1 MNELNNEISRSNKI
15 PGSIGCDS
23 YTRPEEISILSKY
36 LGEKRKNL
44 EESIELNSS
53 ILGIPGKTTGIFP
66 IIDNLPKDVDELSL
80 SRDEVIK
87 QLSNK
92 LVSLDKSS
100 QLTSEINL
108 PTKVINLDSNK
119 ESNLTDKIIG
129 LDKSIDGIESL
140 EDTIKTLDNGKQDI
154 ELSEKRINLD
164 NNSNIE
170 LGNKRIDIEDNSDL
184 ELSKKRINL
193 DDDSNIELG
202 NKRVNLVDNSDLEL
216 SEKRINLDNNSD
228 IELGNKRIDIDIED
242 NSDLELSEKRIN
254 LDNNS
259 DIELGNKRVILVDNS
274 DLELSKKRI
283 DIDNNSD
290 IELGN
295 KRIDIDNNSDI
306 ELGNKR
312 IDIEDNSD
320 LELGNKRI
328 DIEDNSDLELGN
340 KRIDIDNNSDIEL
353 SDFIDEIPSEIG
365 EVNIPNTIKKL
376 GNISSTEEL
385 SNKSIKLEKDSEDIP
400 LSNKVLSIE
409 NPNQEISLDDFL
421 DILNIDDDTVLSET
435 VKSLKGE
442 HKNITS
448 LNDKEV
454 ILGTAVAPQNQDN
467 YSYLPNKDIVLKEV
481 VEDKDKLPDDHIKR
495 SSKSTD
501 SLVDSEEE
509 KKYKSYS
516 YLDTKTTKPQ
526 ESLKQAESPQNQN
539 NYEYFDPTI
548 EGNDLYGWDY
558 DKIPTDKAKTVY
570 TGENAEGLKQGD
582 TIFIEEELTDLD
594 YKTANIYNEDYHPS
608 VINRSPQ
615 VSLKSPESPQN
626 QDNYEYFDPTI
637 EGSDLYGWDYDKIP
651 TDKAKTVYTGENTP
665 GLKQGDTIFIEEELT
680 DLNYKTANIYN
691 EDYHPSVINRSPQV
705 SLKSPE
711 SPQNQIGWVG
721 NKDSLY
727 EEEEVK
733 TLVNGKDG
741 KLKDYIKT
749 IEVDN
754 SIYHSEISDD
764 EDIPKD
770 NEWEPGDEKAY
781 RAFSIPLSTSGVK
794 NLSYYGE
801 DLRIPDDHIK
811 ASKNDKD
818 EILTDSFVDSKKEK
832 EKKSKSYFNTDI
844 NKPKSREQAESP
856 QNQDNYS
863 FEEFEKSLQEGEGLP
878 NRERKGMPK
887 YRLPVT
893 GSNPNTYL
901 RWLAEEILSKVS
913 SQDLEV
919 DERELLLK
927 ETLSVLISARDEA
940 EKLANAEKYR
950 LPGNTGV
957 ISDIISGGIDEKN
970 AIKSVGNAL
979 ANAISTDIEK
989 PVNRPE
995 YDKKRGN
1002 TKTEGWE
1009 NINRIPTSSISK
1021 ETQNKGKGWLGILK
1035 DFTVGGNS
1043 SNRNYKFA
1051 DNYLQG
1057 EGIKTTLLD
1066 LAAADIS
1073 KVQIGSVEEF
1083 FELLKTSPYLTT
1095 ASNITSTGNG
1105 YKVMTLDSN
1114 AHWEVILEP
1123 YAGALNGGYT
1133 FLPLIEEIELRNRR
1147 LHNVSTGYSRW
1158 IPISSFELQK
1168 EKMTTKSLG
1177 LFDGEITYPISIEFT
1192 NEFRLTIVDDQYK
1205 SWRTYFE
1212 RCMKAAI
1219 YSSTPNI
1226 LKSSNI
1232 GNYAIT
1238 KKRVDPEKAM
1248 AYSMD
1253 EEIRELILAGEY
1265 NGETVANDS
1274 YKERVM
1280 SVIPE
1285 EWLKRDMIRIDKNY
1299 QLVAPYKNL
1308 SFRCRIL
1315 VMTPQLSTITKY
1327 DLLLVLKDFSEER
1340 SGEIDPSG
1348 SDLTV
1353 SFSIVGEN
1361 PPDGIAEEN
1370 IRSDID
1376 RAKQAAEQ
1384 KKKEDKKLNNRFNNL
1399 GSNLLKHG
1407 VSSAIGLI

>member
-53 ILGIPGKTTGIFP
+53 ILGIPGKTTGNFP

-119 ESNLTDKIIG
+119 EPNLTDKIIG

-154 ELSEKRINLD
+154 ELSEKRVSLN
-164 NNSNIE
+164 
-170 LGNKRIDIEDNSDL
+170 DNSD
-184 ELSKKRINL
+184 
-193 DDDSNIELG
+193 IELG
-202 NKRVNLVDNSDLEL
+202 NKRVNLDNNSDIEL
-216 SEKRINLDNNSD
+216 SEKRIDIDNNSDIELSEKRIDIDNNSDIELGNKRVNLDNNSD
-228 IELGNKRIDIDIED
+228 IELGNKRIDIDD
-242 NSDLELSEKRIN
+242 D
-254 LDNNS
+254 S
-259 DIELGNKRVILVDNS
+259 DIELGNKRIDIDNNS
-274 DLELSKKRI
+274 DIELSEKRI

-295 KRIDIDNNSDI
+295 KRIDIDDDSNI

-312 IDIEDNSD
+312 IDIDD
-320 LELGNKRI
+320 
-328 DIEDNSDLELGN
+328 D
-340 KRIDIDNNSDIEL
+340 SDIEL

-365 EVNIPNTIKKL
+365 EVNLPNTIKKL

-385 SNKSIKLEKDSEDIP
+385 SNKSIKLEKDSGDIS
-400 LSNKVLSIE
+400 LSSKVLSIE
-409 NPNQEISLDDFL
+409 NLSQEISLDDFL

-448 LNDKEV
+448 LNNKEV
-454 ILGTAVAPQNQDN
+454 TLGTAVAPQNQKN

-481 VEDKDKLPDDHIKR
+481 VEDKLPEDHIKRLNSIDSLVDSDEEKKYKSYSYLDTNTTKPQELLEQAKSPENQKNYSYLPNKDIVLKKVVEDKDKLPKDRKEKTPSYLDTNTTKPQELLEQAESPENQDNYEYFDPKIEGNDLYGWDNDKIPIDKAKTVYTGENTPGLKQGDTIFIEEELIDLNYKTANIYNEDYHSSVINRVPQVSLKSPESPENQIGWVGNKDSLYEEEEVKTLVNGKGGKLKDYIKTIEGTSIYHSEISDDEDIPKDGEWEPGDEKAYRAFSIPHSTSGVNNLSYYGEDLHIPDDHIKN
-495 SSKSTD
+495 SKSTD

-526 ESLKQAESPQNQN
+526 ELLEQAESP
-539 NYEYFDPTI
+539 E
-548 EGNDLYGWDY
+548 
-558 DKIPTDKAKTVY
+558 
-570 TGENAEGLKQGD
+570 
-582 TIFIEEELTDLD
+582 
-594 YKTANIYNEDYHPS
+594 
-608 VINRSPQ
+608 
-615 VSLKSPESPQN
+615 N
-626 QDNYEYFDPTI
+626 QDNYEYFDHSKLYSST
-637 EGSDLYGWDYDKIP
+637 EGWYDKLSEFKRIFNIP
-651 TDKAKTVYTGENTP
+651 E
-665 GLKQGDTIFIEEELT
+665 
-680 DLNYKTANIYN
+680 
-691 EDYHPSVINRSPQV
+691 
-705 SLKSPE
+705 
-711 SPQNQIGWVG
+711 
-721 NKDSLY
+721 
-727 EEEEVK
+727 
-733 TLVNGKDG
+733 
-741 KLKDYIKT
+741 
-749 IEVDN
+749 
-754 SIYHSEISDD
+754 
-764 EDIPKD
+764 
-770 NEWEPGDEKAY
+770 
-781 RAFSIPLSTSGVK
+781 
-794 NLSYYGE
+794 
-801 DLRIPDDHIK
+801 DHIK
-811 ASKNDKD
+811 ALMN
-818 EILTDSFVDSKKEK
+818 EISIDSLVDVEK
-832 EKKSKSYFNTDI
+832 YKSYSYLDTNTT
-844 NKPKSREQAESP
+844 KPQELLEQAKSP

-863 FEEFEKSLQEGEGLP
+863 FEEFEKSLQEGEELP
-878 NRERKGMPK
+878 KPRRKMPK

-893 GSNPNTYL
+893 NSNPNTYL
-901 RWLAEEILSKVS
+901 RWLAEEILSDQNIKG
-913 SQDLEV
+913 E
-919 DERELLLK
+919 ERELLLR
-927 ETLSVLISARDEA
+927 ETLAMLIWARDEA

-957 ISDIISGGIDEKN
+957 ISDIISGGIDTKN
-970 AIKSVGNAL
+970 IIKSVGNAL

-995 YDKKRGN
+995 YNKESGN
-1002 TKTEGWE
+1002 TKTLGWE

-1021 ETQNKGKGWLGILK
+1021 ETQNKGKGFLGVLK
-1035 DFTVGGNS
+1035 DFTIGGNS

-1073 KVQIGSVEEF
+1073 NVQTGTVEEF

-1253 EEIRELILAGEY
+1253 EEIRELIITGEY

-1361 PPDGIAEEN
+1361 PPDGIAEGN

-1384 KKKEDKKLNNRFNNL
+1384 KKQEDKKLNNRFNNL

>member
-1 MNELNNEISRSNKI
+1 MNN
-15 PGSIGCDS
+15 
-23 YTRPEEISILSKY
+23 
-36 LGEKRKNL
+36 
-44 EESIELNSS
+44 
-53 ILGIPGKTTGIFP
+53 
-66 IIDNLPKDVDELSL
+66 
-80 SRDEVIK
+80 
-87 QLSNK
+87 
-92 LVSLDKSS
+92 
-100 QLTSEINL
+100 
-108 PTKVINLDSNK
+108 
-119 ESNLTDKIIG
+119 
-129 LDKSIDGIESL
+129 
-140 EDTIKTLDNGKQDI
+140 
-154 ELSEKRINLD
+154 
-164 NNSNIE
+164 
-170 LGNKRIDIEDNSDL
+170 
-184 ELSKKRINL
+184 
-193 DDDSNIELG
+193 
-202 NKRVNLVDNSDLEL
+202 
-216 SEKRINLDNNSD
+216 
-228 IELGNKRIDIDIED
+228 
-242 NSDLELSEKRIN
+242 
-254 LDNNS
+254 
-259 DIELGNKRVILVDNS
+259 
-274 DLELSKKRI
+274 
-283 DIDNNSD
+283 
-290 IELGN
+290 
-295 KRIDIDNNSDI
+295 
-306 ELGNKR
+306 
-312 IDIEDNSD
+312 
-320 LELGNKRI
+320 
-328 DIEDNSDLELGN
+328 
-340 KRIDIDNNSDIEL
+340 
-353 SDFIDEIPSEIG
+353 
-365 EVNIPNTIKKL
+365 
-376 GNISSTEEL
+376 
-385 SNKSIKLEKDSEDIP
+385 
-400 LSNKVLSIE
+400 
-409 NPNQEISLDDFL
+409 
-421 DILNIDDDTVLSET
+421 
-435 VKSLKGE
+435 
-442 HKNITS
+442 
-448 LNDKEV
+448 KEV
-454 ILGTAVAPQNQDN
+454 ILGTAVAPENQDN
-467 YSYLPNKDIVLKEV
+467 YSYLPNKDIILKKV
-481 VEDKDKLPDDHIKR
+481 VEDKDKLPEDHIKR
-495 SSKSTD
+495 SAD

-516 YLDTKTTKPQ
+516 YLNTKTTKPQ
-526 ESLKQAESPQNQN
+526 ELLDQA
-539 NYEYFDPTI
+539 
-548 EGNDLYGWDY
+548 
-558 DKIPTDKAKTVY
+558 
-570 TGENAEGLKQGD
+570 
-582 TIFIEEELTDLD
+582 
-594 YKTANIYNEDYHPS
+594 
-608 VINRSPQ
+608 
-615 VSLKSPESPQN
+615 KSPENQDNYSYLPNKDIVLKKVIEDKDKLPEDRKEKTPSYLDTNTTKPQELLEQAKSPQN
-626 QDNYEYFDPTI
+626 QDNYEYFDPKI
-637 EGSDLYGWDYDKIP
+637 EGNDLYGWDNDKIP
-651 TDKAKTVYTGENTP
+651 IDKAKTVYTGENTP

-691 EDYHPSVINRSPQV
+691 EDYHSSVINRVPQV

-727 EEEEVK
+727 EEKEVR

-754 SIYHSEISDD
+754 STYHSEISDL

-781 RAFSIPLSTSGVK
+781 RAFSIPHSTSGVN

-801 DLRIPDDHIK
+801 DLHIPDDHIK
-811 ASKNDKD
+811 NSKS
-818 EILTDSFVDSKKEK
+818 TDSLVDSEE
-832 EKKSKSYFNTDI
+832 EKKYKSYSYLDTKTT
-844 NKPKSREQAESP
+844 KPQELLEQAESP
-856 QNQDNYS
+856 ENQNNYEYFDHSKLYSSTEGWYDKLSEFKRIFNIPEDHIKALMNEISIDSLVDVEKYKSYSYLDTNTTKPQESLDQAKSPENQNDYS
-863 FEEFEKSLQEGEGLP
+863 FGEFEKSLQEGEGLSKP
-878 NRERKGMPK
+878 RHKMPK

-893 GSNPNTYL
+893 NSNPNTYL
-901 RWLAEEILSKVS
+901 RWLTEEILSDQNIKG
-913 SQDLEV
+913 E
-919 DERELLLK
+919 ERELLLR
-927 ETLSVLISARDEA
+927 ETLAMLIWARDEA

-957 ISDIISGGIDEKN
+957 ISDIISGGIDTKN
-970 AIKSVGNAL
+970 IIKSVGNAL

-995 YDKKRGN
+995 YNKESGN
-1002 TKTEGWE
+1002 TKTLGWE
-1009 NINRIPTSSISK
+1009 NINRISTSSISK
-1021 ETQNKGKGWLGILK
+1021 ETQNKGKGFLGVLK
-1035 DFTVGGNS
+1035 DFTIGGNS

-1066 LAAADIS
+1066 LAAADIN
-1073 KVQIGSVEEF
+1073 KVREGTVEEF

-1226 LKSSNI
+1226 LNSY
-1232 GNYAIT
+1232 NYSYAVT
-1238 KKRVDPEKAM
+1238 KKRLDPNK
-1248 AYSMD
+1248 
-1253 EEIRELILAGEY
+1253 EITYARDDTKTIITGK
-1265 NGETVANDS
+1265 VANDS

-1361 PPDGIAEEN
+1361 PPDGIAEGN

-1384 KKKEDKKLNNRFNNL
+1384 KKLEDKKLNSRFNNL

>member
-1 MNELNNEISRSNKI
+1 M
-15 PGSIGCDS
+15 
-23 YTRPEEISILSKY
+23 
-36 LGEKRKNL
+36 
-44 EESIELNSS
+44 
-53 ILGIPGKTTGIFP
+53 
-66 IIDNLPKDVDELSL
+66 
-80 SRDEVIK
+80 
-87 QLSNK
+87 
-92 LVSLDKSS
+92 
-100 QLTSEINL
+100 
-108 PTKVINLDSNK
+108 
-119 ESNLTDKIIG
+119 
-129 LDKSIDGIESL
+129 
-140 EDTIKTLDNGKQDI
+140 DNGKQDI
-154 ELSEKRINLD
+154 ELSEKRID
-164 NNSNIE
+164 IDDDSNIE
-170 LGNKRIDIEDNSDL
+170 LGNKRIDIDNNSDI
-184 ELSKKRINL
+184 ELGNKRINL

-202 NKRVNLVDNSDLEL
+202 NKRVNLVDNSDIEL
-216 SEKRINLDNNSD
+216 SEKRIDIDNNSDLELSKKRIDIDDDSNIELGNKRVNLVDNSNIELGNKRVDIDNNSD
-228 IELGNKRIDIDIED
+228 IELSKKRV
-242 NSDLELSEKRIN
+242 N
-254 LDNNS
+254 LDDDS
-259 DIELGNKRVILVDNS
+259 DIELS
-274 DLELSKKRI
+274 EKRI

-295 KRIDIDNNSDI
+295 KRIDIDNNSD
-306 ELGNKR
+306 
-312 IDIEDNSD
+312 
-320 LELGNKRI
+320 LELSEKRVDI
-328 DIEDNSDLELGN
+328 DNNSDLELGN

-385 SNKSIKLEKDSEDIP
+385 SNKSIKLEKDSGDIS
-400 LSNKVLSIE
+400 LGSKVLSIE
-409 NPNQEISLDDFL
+409 NLSQEISLDDFL

-448 LNDKEV
+448 LNNKEV
-454 ILGTAVAPQNQDN
+454 TLGTAVAPENQKN
-467 YSYLPNKDIVLKEV
+467 YSYLLNKDIVLKEV
-481 VEDKDKLPDDHIKR
+481 VEDKDKLPDDHIKIL
-495 SSKSTD
+495 KDGTSTD
-501 SLVDSEEE
+501 SLVDSDEE
-509 KKYKSYS
+509 KIHKLYS
-516 YLDTKTTKPQ
+516 YLDTNTTKPQ
-526 ESLKQAESPQNQN
+526 KLREQAKSPENQK
-539 NYEYFDPTI
+539 NYEYFNPEI
-548 EGNDLYGWDY
+548 EGSALYGWDY
-558 DKIPTDKAKTVY
+558 DKIPTDKEKTVY
-570 TGENAEGLKQGD
+570 IGENTPGLKQGAR
-582 TIFIEEELTDLD
+582 TFIEKELTDLD
-594 YKTANIYNEDYHPS
+594 YKTANIYNEDYHS
-608 VINRSPQ
+608 SIVNRVPQ
-615 VSLKSPESPQN
+615 ESLIQAESPE
-626 QDNYEYFDPTI
+626 
-637 EGSDLYGWDYDKIP
+637 
-651 TDKAKTVYTGENTP
+651 
-665 GLKQGDTIFIEEELT
+665 
-680 DLNYKTANIYN
+680 
-691 EDYHPSVINRSPQV
+691 
-705 SLKSPE
+705 
-711 SPQNQIGWVG
+711 NQIGWVG

-727 EEEEVK
+727 EDKEVR

-749 IEVDN
+749 IEVGN
-754 SIYHSEISDD
+754 SIYHSEISEE
-764 EDIPKD
+764 EDIPKG

-781 RAFSIPLSTSGVK
+781 RAFSIPLSTSEVK
-794 NLSYYGE
+794 NLSYYGV
-801 DLRIPDDHIK
+801 DLRRPDDHIK
-811 ASKNDKD
+811 LNS
-818 EILTDSFVDSKKEK
+818 TDSLVDSDEEKIHKSYSYLDTNKTKPQESLIQAKSPENQKNYIFNPEIKGSDLYGWDYDKIPTDKEK
-832 EKKSKSYFNTDI
+832 TVYTGENTPELKQGDIIEKALTNLDYKTTNIYNEDYHPFVI
-844 NKPKSREQAESP
+844 NRVPQESRKKAESP
-856 QNQDNYS
+856 ENQDDYS
-863 FEEFEKSLQEGEGLP
+863 FEKFEKSLQEGEGLSKLR
-878 NRERKGMPK
+878 REIEMPK

-893 GSNPNTYL
+893 NSNPNTYL

-913 SQDLEV
+913 FLDLGV

-957 ISDIISGGIDEKN
+957 ISDIISGGIDTKN

-979 ANAISTDIEK
+979 VNAISTDIEK

-995 YDKKRGN
+995 YDKESGN
-1002 TKTEGWE
+1002 TKTLGWE
-1009 NINRIPTSSISK
+1009 NINRIPTSSFVSK
-1021 ETQNKGKGWLGILK
+1021 ETRNKGKGFLGVLK
-1035 DFTVGGNS
+1035 DFTIGGNS
-1043 SNRNYKFA
+1043 SSRNYKFA

-1066 LAAADIS
+1066 LAAPEDLE
-1073 KVQIGSVEEF
+1073 KVRTGTVEEF

-1095 ASNITSTGNG
+1095 ASNITSTENG

-1133 FLPLIEEIELRNRR
+1133 FLPLIEEIEIRNNR

-1226 LKSSNI
+1226 LKSNDAT
-1232 GNYAIT
+1232 YAIT
-1238 KKRVDPEKAM
+1238 KKRDTVTTTT
-1248 AYSMD
+1248 YSFDIKTGEELMITED
-1253 EEIRELILAGEY
+1253 SEEI
-1265 NGETVANDS
+1265 VNDS
-1274 YKERVM
+1274 YKKRVM

-1285 EWLKRDMIRIDKNY
+1285 EWIKRDMIKIDKNY

-1327 DLLLVLKDFSEER
+1327 DLLLVLKDVSEER

-1361 PPDGIAEEN
+1361 PPDDIAGGKISNDVASAKKAAEE
-1370 IRSDID
+1370 
-1376 RAKQAAEQ
+1376 

-1407 VSSAIGLI
+1407 VSISVGLIQ